1 MCCGKRERE
10 EERGEKEGTRIRN
23 SRGKRNNTE
32 DKEWHHRGRGR
43 DKKEEKEE
51 KGNRG
56 EGKIMFVSRVEEERE
71 PAVRSS
77 SEVTGQQQEQEQE

>member
-1 MCCGKRERE
+1 MGRGRGRK
-10 EERGEKEGTRIRN
+10 ERGEEEGTRISN

-32 DKEWHHRGRGR
+32 DKKWHHRGRGR
-43 DKKEEKEE
+43 DKKEELE

-77 SEVTGQQQEQEQE
+77 SEMTGQQQQQEQE